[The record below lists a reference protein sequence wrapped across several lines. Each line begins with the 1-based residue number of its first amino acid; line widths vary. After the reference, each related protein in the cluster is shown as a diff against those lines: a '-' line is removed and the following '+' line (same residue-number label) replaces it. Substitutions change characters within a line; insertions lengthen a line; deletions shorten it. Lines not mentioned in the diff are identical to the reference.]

1 MLHPTVRRYATPAMF
16 AIGAIFVGVV
26 GGTTTVSGMSMERYG
41 SQAVAASL
49 EHNPYAPNATGYA
62 SSDGGYS
69 DGYYQPAAYDAD
81 CAGCSERDLGYRWA
95 GRQNLASPDDCPTDS
110 WGFNR
115 GCIAYLRDVS
125 GA

>member
-1 MLHPTVRRYATPAMF
+1 MLHPTISRYASPALM
-16 AIGAIFVGVV
+16 AVGAIFAGVI
-26 GGTTTVSGMSMERYG
+26 GGTVTVSGMNADRYG

-49 EHNPYAPNATGYA
+49 ERNPYAPGT
-62 SSDGGYS
+62 GGYD
-69 DGYYQPAAYDAD
+69 DGYYQPAAYDEG
-81 CAGCSERDLGYRWA
+81 CGGCSERDLGYRWA

-115 GCIAYLRDVS
+115 GCIAYFRDVT